1 MEIRSSIFI
10 AAFLVLSTLAEAQ
23 SLQDSQRKKDALER
37 DIAVLQSQLSKTS
50 SRSEQAISS
59 LNIIQA
65 QKASIQKLVSQSDAA
80 IASYDERINAT
91 QREIKRQQAALDTL
105 KIHYSRLVM
114 GAYKNRDV
122 KIWYMYILASENVSQ
137 AFRRFSYF
145 KNLSAQLDVQARK
158 IEQFKTEL
166 KLKNAGL
173 RELKNAAQKE
183 RDGRA
188 SELARLKANEKEQT
202 ALVARLKK
210 NRKSYQAS
218 LQAKQKEMRALD
230 SQINRMLQESS
241 RKKSS
246 KVKTDNV
253 ADMALAMSFEKNR
266 GRLPWPVDG
275 PVTEHFGAYQNRELK
290 LSLFNNGI
298 NIACDPGTK
307 VTAVFEGTVSNIM
320 LAPGY
325 GQCILIRHGN
335 YYTSY
340 CKIRNALVRQGD
352 KVVTGQVI
360 GEVATIMGK
369 TQLYFL
375 IYNRKYVDPERWLRP
390 R

>member
-1 MEIRSSIFI
+1 MIFLC
-10 AAFLVLSTLAEAQ
+10 AVAGAQ
-23 SLQDSQRKKDALER
+23 SLQDRQRKKEALEK
-37 DIAVLQSQLSKTS
+37 DIAILQKQLSKTS

-59 LNIIQA
+59 LNLIQA
-65 QKASIQKLVSQSDAA
+65 QKSSRQKMLKQTDGA
-80 IASYDERINAT
+80 IASYNDQITET
-91 QREIKRQQAALDTL
+91 QRKINRQQAALDTL
-105 KIHYSRLVM
+105 RSHYSRLVM

-145 KNLSAQLDVQARK
+145 KNLSSQLNVQARK
-158 IEQFKTEL
+158 IEQFKADLTARKTEL
-166 KLKNAGL
+166 QGLKQ
-173 RELKNAAQKE
+173 EAQKVRE
-183 RDGRA
+183 VRA
-188 SELARLKANEKEQT
+188 GELAKLQASEKEQ
-202 ALVARLKK
+202 ASLVAKLKK

-218 LQAKQKEMRALD
+218 LQAKQKEMRILD
-230 SQINRMLQESS
+230 QQINKMLQEASGKS
-241 RKKSS
+241 GGSS
-246 KVKTDNV
+246 KKAKPV
-253 ADMALAMSFEKNR
+253 DMALARSFEKNK
-266 GRLPWPVDG
+266 GCLPWPVDG
-275 PVTEHFGAYQNRELK
+275 PVTEHYGAYQNKELN

-307 VTAVFEGTVSNIM
+307 VTAVFDGVVSNIM

-325 GQCILIRHGN
+325 GQCILIQHGN

-340 CKIRNALVRQGD
+340 CKVKNAIVHQGD

-360 GEVATIMGK
+360 GDVATIMGK

-375 IYNRKYVDPERWLRP
+375 IYNKKYIDPEKWLRS